1 MEFNTTKKEVVR
13 IHQKS
18 LCFNGNHTSS
28 ECAAIVFFFR
38 TDRAVW
44 VFVFESSR
52 PSAVARGATR
62 WLPSRQLCLEGA
74 TKWLLLIFI
83 SVHNLFQL
91 RFCMQ
96 LSAKILHYAVSGSF
110 TQRYFCGTRTVC
122 QTDNWAN
129 GQLAE
134 HSVKMFLLRSNF
146 YVNS

>member
-1 MEFNTTKKEVVR
+1 MRRNSF
-13 IHQKS
+13 S
-18 LCFNGNHTSS
+18 
-28 ECAAIVFFFR
+28 R

-91 RFCMQ
+91 RCCMQ

-122 QTDNWAN
+122 RTDSWPN

-134 HSVKMFLLRSNF
+134 RTIGRTDSLPNGQLGERTVGRTFVKNVF
-146 YVNS
+146 VTQ